1 MAPKHSEFPYF
12 RKPAVLFDR
21 ALRYLLSKKLSK
33 FKYGRVALRDGVW
46 CQEFG
51 QLGGSVIEAHVE
63 VHDSRAYR
71 AFVLGGTIGAADAY
85 ASGWWSSDDLTALIR
100 IAARNRSAVDSLDG
114 LLSRVSVFVHGIIHR
129 MHVNW
134 RSQSRRN
141 ISAHY
146 DLGNEFFSHFLD
158 SSMMYSCAI
167 FPSES
172 ATLEEASR
180 YKIDRVCQKLKLV
193 ESDEL
198 LEIGTGWGSLAIH
211 AAANYGCRVT
221 TTTISAEQ
229 YRHAVAAVEQAG
241 LEDRVTVLNV
251 DYRDLPHLLDRQFD
265 KLVSIEMLEAVGQ
278 RFLDRYFSVCDRLL
292 KPGGMMVLQT
302 IVIADELY
310 ETYRRSVDFIQRYI
324 FPGGFLPSV
333 SDIRKRLSSITGLSV
348 SNIDDISDHYPR
360 TLRMW
365 RDRVSANK
373 HHLQALGYS
382 KRLLRLWEYYF
393 CYSEGGFL
401 ERSVGDVQF
410 VLTKRD
416 AV

>member
-1 MAPKHSEFPYF
+1 
-12 RKPAVLFDR
+12 
-21 ALRYLLSKKLSK
+21 
-33 FKYGRVALRDGVW
+33 
-46 CQEFG
+46 
-51 QLGGSVIEAHVE
+51 
-63 VHDSRAYR
+63 
-71 AFVLGGTIGAADAY
+71 
-85 ASGWWSSDDLTALIR
+85 
-100 IAARNRSAVDSLDG
+100 
-114 LLSRVSVFVHGIIHR
+114 

-134 RSQSRRN
+134 RSQSRRS

-265 KLVSIEMLEAVGQ
+265 KFVSIEMLEAVGQ

-365 RDRVSANK
+365 RDRFSANK
-373 HHLQALGYS
+373 DHLQALGYS

>member
-1 MAPKHSEFPYF
+1 M
-12 RKPAVLFDR
+12 
-21 ALRYLLSKKLSK
+21 
-33 FKYGRVALRDGVW
+33 
-46 CQEFG
+46 
-51 QLGGSVIEAHVE
+51 
-63 VHDSRAYR
+63 
-71 AFVLGGTIGAADAY
+71 
-85 ASGWWSSDDLTALIR
+85 
-100 IAARNRSAVDSLDG
+100 
-114 LLSRVSVFVHGIIHR
+114 
-129 MHVNW
+129 
-134 RSQSRRN
+134 
-141 ISAHY
+141 
-146 DLGNEFFSHFLD
+146 
-158 SSMMYSCAI
+158 
-167 FPSES
+167 
-172 ATLEEASR
+172 
-180 YKIDRVCQKLKLV
+180 
-193 ESDEL
+193 

-229 YRHAVAAVEQAG
+229 YRHAVAAVQQAG

-365 RDRVSANK
+365 RDRFSANK
-373 HHLQALGYS
+373 DHLQALGYS